1 MRDFFKYTFAT
12 LAGIILFCTLGIAG
26 LTALF
31 VAIASSSRDTGPQ
44 VEADSILTFDL
55 SEEITDSSA
64 AAEPRAIIGAALS
77 GGSRGNSIPLRT
89 AIESIRRS
97 TTDDRIKGL
106 LLYGSIQ
113 PTGSGSGFATLREV
127 RQALEAFRQSGKPIF
142 AYDDVQWQEKDYY
155 LASVANTVLLNPS
168 SLLEI
173 NGFSSETTF
182 LAGALQKYGVGI
194 QILRVGKFKSA
205 IEPLTRSQSSP
216 EAKAQT
222 QALLTDLWN
231 EFTSAAAKSRKL
243 TPQQIQTIADRQ
255 GMLMPEQ
262 AKSAGLIDKIAYEDE
277 IVAELQG
284 LTGQEKGSETLR
296 QIDLSNY
303 AAALSPHRQFSGN
316 QVAVIYAEGDIVS
329 GEGNTGQ
336 IGGDALARLL
346 RKMRQDDN
354 VKAVVLR
361 VNSPGGSATASALVA
376 REMSLTKAKKPVIVS
391 MGTYA
396 ASGGYEISTNAS
408 QIFASPTT
416 ITGSIGVF
424 GILPNV
430 QGLANS
436 NGITWDTVK
445 TAQLADSD
453 TLSRPR
459 TPEELAIGQRI
470 VDRIYDQFISLVAES
485 RRLPK
490 AKVAEIAQGRVWSGL
505 QAQKIGLVD
514 QLGGLEDAIKAAVKA
529 ANLEDDWQIE
539 EYPKPRSLEEQ
550 IGKLLGASIHSAAP
564 PDPLTRQIEKLG
576 KDLEALRS
584 LNDPLG
590 VYSRLPF
597 NPSIH

>member
-26 LTALF
+26 LTALL
-31 VAIASSSRDTGPQ
+31 VTIASSSRDTGPQ

-55 SEEITDSSA
+55 SDEITDSSA
-64 AAEPRAIIGAALS
+64 TAEPRAIIGAALS
-77 GGSRGNSIPLRT
+77 GGGSSSIPLRT
-89 AIESIRRS
+89 AIEAIRRA

-106 LLYGSIQ
+106 LLYGSVQ
-113 PTGSGSGFATLREV
+113 PTGSGFATLQEV
-127 RQALEAFRQSGKPIF
+127 RQTLEAFRQSGKPIF

-173 NGFSSETTF
+173 NGLSSESTF
-182 LAGALQKYGVGI
+182 FAGALQKYGVGI
-194 QILRVGKFKSA
+194 QILRVGKFKAA

-231 EFTSAAAKSRKL
+231 EFTNASAKSRKL
-243 TPQQIQTIADRQ
+243 TPQKIQEIADRQ

-277 IVAELQG
+277 VISELQG
-284 LTGQEKGSETLR
+284 LTGQEKGSDLR

-303 AAALSPHRQFSGN
+303 AVAVSSNRQSSGN
-316 QVAVIYAEGDIVS
+316 QIAIIYAEGDIVS
-329 GEGNTGQ
+329 GEGSTGQ

-346 RKMRQDDN
+346 RKLRQDDST
-354 VKAVVLR
+354 KAVVLR

-416 ITGSIGVF
+416 VTGSIGVF

-430 QGLANS
+430 QGIGNS

-445 TAQLADSD
+445 TARLADGD
-453 TLSRPR
+453 TVSRP
-459 TPEELAIGQRI
+459 
-470 VDRIYDQFISLVAES
+470 
-485 RRLPK
+485 
-490 AKVAEIAQGRVWSGL
+490 
-505 QAQKIGLVD
+505 
-514 QLGGLEDAIKAAVKA
+514 
-529 ANLEDDWQIE
+529 
-539 EYPKPRSLEEQ
+539 
-550 IGKLLGASIHSAAP
+550 
-564 PDPLTRQIEKLG
+564 
-576 KDLEALRS
+576 
-584 LNDPLG
+584 
-590 VYSRLPF
+590 
-597 NPSIH
+597 

>member
-12 LAGIILFCTLGIAG
+12 LAGIILFCTLGMAG

-55 SEEITDSSA
+55 SEEITDSST
-64 AAEPRAIIGAALS
+64 AAEPTAILGAALS
-77 GGSRGNSIPLRT
+77 GGSRGGSIPLRT
-89 AIESIRRS
+89 AIEAIRRS

-106 LLYGSIQ
+106 LLYGRVQ
-113 PTGSGSGFATLREV
+113 PIGSGSGFATLREV
-127 RQALEAFRQSGKPIF
+127 RQALEGFRQSGKPIF

-173 NGFSSETTF
+173 NGFSSESTF
-182 LAGALQKYGVGI
+182 FAGALQKYGVGL
-194 QILRVGKFKSA
+194 QILRVGKFKAA
-205 IEPLTRSQSSP
+205 IEPLTRSQNSP

-222 QALLTDLWN
+222 QALLTDFWN
-231 EFTSAAAKSRKL
+231 EFANAAAKSRKL
-243 TPQQIQTIADRQ
+243 TPQQIQSIADRQ

-262 AKSAGLIDKIAYEDE
+262 AKAAGLIDKVVYEDE
-277 IVAELQG
+277 VIAELQG
-284 LTGQEKGSETLR
+284 LTGEEKGSESLR
-296 QIDLSNY
+296 QIDLSSY
-303 AAALSPHRQFSGN
+303 VAAMAADRQVSSN
-316 QVAVIYAEGDIVS
+316 QIAVIYAEGDIVS
-329 GEGNTGQ
+329 GEGGTGQ

-346 RKMRQDDN
+346 RKLRQDDS
-354 VKAVVLR
+354 VKAIVLR

-376 REMSLTKAKKPVIVS
+376 REMSLTKAKKPVMVS

-396 ASGGYEISTNAS
+396 ASGGYQIATNAS

-424 GILPNV
+424 GVLPNL
-430 QGLANS
+430 QGIASN

-445 TAQLADSD
+445 TGRLADSS
-453 TLSRPR
+453 TVSRPK
-459 TPEELAIGQRI
+459 TPEELAIGQRV

-505 QAQKIGLVD
+505 QAKNLGLVD
-514 QLGGLEDAIKAAVKA
+514 ELGGLEDAIKAAVKA
-529 ANLEDDWQIE
+529 ANLDEDWQIE

-550 IGKLLGASIHSAAP
+550 LGRLLGASTQATT
-564 PDPLTRQIEKLG
+564 DPLTQQVQKLS
-576 KDLEALRS
+576 KELDILRS
-584 LNDPLG
+584 NSDPLG
-590 VYSRLPF
+590 VYSRLPLNF
-597 NPSIH
+597 DIK